1 VALPALLWLL
11 TAAAWC
17 RKVVEVDP
25 VTVDHQG
32 RTVAFVKVSDT
43 VINDELIRQG
53 LARLFTRYCNRPIC
67 QE

>member
-25 VTVDHQG
+25 VTVDH
-32 RTVAFVKVSDT
+32 
-43 VINDELIRQG
+43 
-53 LARLFTRYCNRPIC
+53 
-67 QE
+67 